1 MKRRVLRRKEGRMVN
16 IGKWS
21 FVVGVILAILA
32 GFLAIPNLAIVLLIL
47 GLIVGFLNISAK
59 ETTEYLIAII
69 ALLVIGVA
77 SIQAFNTLGIAL
89 NELLQSVLS
98 NFIAFVAASG
108 LVVAIKAILALGQSE
123 IKS

>member
-1 MKRRVLRRKEGRMVN
+1 MVN

-21 FVVGVILAILA
+21 FVIGVILAILA

-59 ETTEYLIAII
+59 ETTEYLIAVI

-77 SIQAFNTLGIAL
+77 SIQAMNALGIVFT
-89 NELLQSVLS
+89 EWLQGILA

-108 LVVAIKAILALGQSE
+108 LVVAIKAILELGQSE
-123 IKS
+123 QKS

>member
-1 MKRRVLRRKEGRMVN
+1 MVN